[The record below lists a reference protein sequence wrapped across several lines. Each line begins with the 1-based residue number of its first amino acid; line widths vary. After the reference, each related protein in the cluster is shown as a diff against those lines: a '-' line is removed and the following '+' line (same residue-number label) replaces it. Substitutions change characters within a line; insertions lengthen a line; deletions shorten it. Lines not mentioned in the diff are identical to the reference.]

1 MSGFI
6 RVENLSKEYTTGQ
19 VKTKALHQVSFAI
32 EQGEFVSVFGRSG
45 SGKSTLLAIL
55 GLLERPSTGRY
66 LLRETDTS
74 GLSSRQLAALRNKYI
89 GFIFQQFNLIDSMTV
104 LGNVALPLIYA
115 GVDTKTAQQKA
126 IATLAE
132 LDLHNREHHK
142 PSQLSGGQQQR
153 VAIARALVNEP
164 SLLLVDEP
172 TGNLDRKNSE
182 RVMAILTQL
191 HQQGRTICL
200 VTHDADY
207 AAQAGRII
215 ALDDGEVVDD

>member
-6 RVENLSKEYTTGQ
+6 RVENLSKEYTTSQ
-19 VKTKALHQVSFAI
+19 VKTKALHQVSFSIA
-32 EQGEFVSVFGRSG
+32 QGEFVSVFGRSG

-55 GLLERPSTGRY
+55 GLLDRPSTGRY
-66 LLRETDTS
+66 FLRDIDTS

-126 IATLAE
+126 MTVLAE

-182 RVMAILTQL
+182 RVMAILAQL

-215 ALDDGEVVDD
+215 ALDDGEVVSD